1 MLAPAPDIWPTWWPR
16 RVRIF
21 DWWPWTGLWPCCA
34 RVQGGRHHR
43 RLPSPLPRR
52 IVGDS
57 ARLPLRSACCD
68 LAVATFSF
76 HTWNDPVLGV
86 QEMRRIVKPGG
97 QAWIYEM
104 NREAVW
110 QHWQGL
116 AREEHLPTLFVAA
129 GFKLL
134 SWNHALRSAEILL
147 ERLHRPDYR
156 DGNYSRC
163 ITYSGEPSFRL
174 VKTAVKTCYQK
185 SFCRDAG
192 SIRSFLEFFFGFS
205 GCFVT
210 IKRYYNA
217 VSFLLF

>member
-1 MLAPAPDIWPTWWPR
+1 MSAFFPFELEPPPWLYRILARGGLMQRLYRRLAADLAEALPAGGLLIDVGAGPGHLADLVAQSRPDLRLVALDWSLRMLRPGPR
-16 RVRIF
+16 R
-21 DWWPWTGLWPCCA
+21 PTP
-34 RVQGGRHHR
+34 Q
-43 RLPSPLPRR
+43 RLPSPLPCR

-57 ARLPLRSACCD
+57 ARLPFRSACCD

-134 SWNHALRSAEILL
+134 SWNHALRSAEFAGTFAQA
-147 ERLHRPDYR
+147 RL
-156 DGNYSRC
+156 
-163 ITYSGEPSFRL
+163 SGWEVQP
-174 VKTAVKTCYQK
+174 VHH
-185 SFCRDAG
+185 
-192 SIRSFLEFFFGFS
+192 
-205 GCFVT
+205 
-210 IKRYYNA
+210 
-217 VSFLLF
+217 LFWRAAF